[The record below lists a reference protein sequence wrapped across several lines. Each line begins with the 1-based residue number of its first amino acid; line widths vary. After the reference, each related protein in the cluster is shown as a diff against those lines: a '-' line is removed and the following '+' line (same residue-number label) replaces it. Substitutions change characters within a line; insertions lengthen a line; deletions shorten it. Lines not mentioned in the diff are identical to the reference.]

1 MPLACRR
8 GSRYNSS
15 VSEPADGPDTTTR
28 WMQGYLEAWSSNDP
42 DQIGAL
48 FTEDAEYFT
57 DPFGEPWRGRPGI
70 VAGWLE
76 NADEPDSF
84 TFEWSP
90 LAITPDVSIVQG
102 VTRYANGPVYSNL
115 WVIRF
120 APNGLARQF
129 IEWWMDQA
137 KPSGSN

>member
-1 MPLACRR
+1 
-8 GSRYNSS
+8 
-15 VSEPADGPDTTTR
+15 
-28 WMQGYLEAWSSNDP
+28 MQGYLEAWASSDA

-57 DPFGEPWRGRPGI
+57 DPFGEPWRGRAGI

-76 NADEPDSF
+76 HADAPDSF

-90 LAITPDVSIVQG
+90 LAITPEMSIIEG
-102 VTRYANGPVYSNL
+102 ITRYTAGTVYSNL

-120 APNGLARQF
+120 APNGQAREF
-129 IEWWMDQA
+129 IEWWMDQG
-137 KPSGSN
+137 KPSGSS